1 MYKDNKDLLEGLF
14 GGFQSSPDK
23 TSVADIGP
31 YSDLGSYINEGIVEV
46 IRTGRPT
53 VVNDLDYKM
62 SGSSATRTRLTPS
75 QILAILSGIF
85 FVVLIFF
92 IIKRGVEPVPNCLM
106 LLLAV
111 ASAIGAILLKNEG
124 VSASAMLQEGQR
136 EAYVHTV
143 QAKEYFVMKA
153 GKNGRYIKHCIVTIM
168 GFKFE
173 IPETIYYTL
182 TEGGNITCVIF
193 TKNGRYYVTFVKC
206 PNF

>member
-1 MYKDNKDLLEGLF
+1 MYKDKKELIEGLF
-14 GGFQSSPDK
+14 GGFQPSPDK
-23 TSVADIGP
+23 VSVTDIGP

-53 VVNDLDYKM
+53 VVNELDYKM
-62 SGSSATRTRLTPS
+62 SGSSSTKTRLTNS
-75 QILAILSGIF
+75 QILAILSGII
-85 FVVLIFF
+85 FVSLIFF
-92 IIKRGVEPVPNCLM
+92 IIKRGVEPLPNCLM

-124 VSASAMLQEGQR
+124 ISTSAMLQAGQR

-143 QAKEYFVMKA
+143 QEKEYFVTKA

-173 IPETIYYTL
+173 IPETIYYTVSK
-182 TEGGNITCVIF
+182 GDNITCEIF

-206 PNF
+206 PQF